1 MYKKMLKLSSILL
14 ILLLLPFGLMGAQI
28 KGKIQSITRKA
39 GTIQMM
45 NLKTKKVEVIQFDKQ
60 TQYQNAK
67 SIKEFIINDVIL
79 VDLEPG
85 KSALKIKRVLVELP
99 PEMIA
104 DTKLI
109 QSLVNGNPN
118 EYMLLDAR
126 PLASFNAGHLPTA
139 VALPVTDFKKKINL
153 LPKNKDKLLV
163 FYCGGPT

>member
-1 MYKKMLKLSSILL
+1 MYKKMLKLNSIFLILL
-14 ILLLLPFGLMGAQI
+14 ILPFGLMGAQI
-28 KGKIQSITRKA
+28 KGKIQSITRIA
-39 GTIQMM
+39 GTIQLM

-85 KSALKIKRVLVELP
+85 KSAFKIKRVLVELP
-99 PEMIA
+99 SEMIA

-109 QSLVNGNPN
+109 QSLLKGNPDK
-118 EYMLLDAR
+118 YMLFDAR
-126 PLASFNAGHLPTA
+126 PLAAFNSGHLPTA
-139 VALPVTDFKKKINL
+139 VALSVTDFKKKSSL
-153 LPKNKDKLLV
+153 LPKDKDKLLV